1 MKTTV
6 KRILALLMVFAMCF
20 VAVGCKSEPEYESY
34 LSYYYEEGDTEGDEA
49 EGDTTSDTSSKKK
62 DNNKNSSS
70 KKVKSSSSKKTS
82 SENKKVNVKGYS
94 FVIQSAWMA
103 KTAKDAVMEQEKSFY
118 KVVSQIEKEY
128 GCTIKVEGGNMTMDN
143 MRTLIMSGSKVA
155 DAVDVLAE
163 SVLPFAAAGFI
174 VPWDKAGIDATDD
187 IFVQGYTKMSTV
199 NGDHY
204 GISYLRAPE
213 ARMSV
218 VFNKGVLKSAGINA
232 DGIYDLVMAKKWNWE
247 TLRSYAKTVVQ
258 KNTSN
263 NVTNVWGVGGWFDKF
278 IRGLYVSNGAT
289 LANVKNGK
297 GVTTFSSK
305 NMIEALDFASDL
317 VNEDKVYDAAKYRN
331 ADSFDMS
338 DNGDYDDQFAAG
350 KLAFLFEETYWV
362 SKYFNKSFDYDIAPV
377 PMGPK
382 ASNYATESG
391 KARVLTLTSTNAK
404 SKTVEKS
411 AFILTKIA
419 EGCAAG
425 GDLNGTYDGESWW
438 QYDLKQEYFRN
449 DKDKNLEMYNILL
462 DTATV
467 DYGASITT
475 LKEAFDKTVTRDA
488 IFCNKGKITD
498 AIQSIGSQYD
508 TAVSKAFTFK

>member
-34 LSYYYEEGDTEGDEA
+34 LSYYYEEGDTEGDNEA
-49 EGDTTSDTSSKKK
+49 ENTSSKEK
-62 DNNKNSSS
+62 DKNSSS
-70 KKVKSSSSKKTS
+70 KKTKSSSSKKNPSKVDTPT
-82 SENKKVNVKGYS
+82 KVNVKGYS
-94 FVIQSAWMA
+94 FVIQSSWMA

-118 KVVSQIEKEY
+118 KVAAQIEKEY

-155 DAVDVLAE
+155 DAVDLLAE
-163 SVLPFAAAGFI
+163 SVLPYAAAGFI
-174 VPWDKAGIDATDD
+174 VPWEKAGIDATDD
-187 IFVQGYTKMSTV
+187 TFVQGYTKMSTI

-204 GISYLRAPE
+204 GVSYLRAPE

-232 DGIYDLVMAKKWNWE
+232 DGIYDLVKAKKWNWE

-289 LANVKNGK
+289 LATTKNGK
-297 GVTTFSSK
+297 GVTTFASA
-305 NMIEALDFASDL
+305 NMKEALNFASDL
-317 VNEDKVYDAAKYRN
+317 VNKDKVYDATNYRN
-331 ADSFDMS
+331 SDSFDMS
-338 DNGDYDDQFAAG
+338 DNGDYTDQFAAG

-362 SKYFNKSFDYDIAPV
+362 SKYFNKSFDYGIVPV

-382 ASNYATESG
+382 AKDYATESG

-404 SKTVEKS
+404 SKTLEKT
-411 AFILTKIA
+411 AFILTKLA

-425 GDLNGTYDGESWW
+425 GDLNGKYDGESWW

-467 DYGASITT
+467 DYGAQTT
-475 LKEAFDKTVTRDA
+475 LKEAFDKTVSRDA
-488 IFCNKGKITD
+488 IFCNKGTIES